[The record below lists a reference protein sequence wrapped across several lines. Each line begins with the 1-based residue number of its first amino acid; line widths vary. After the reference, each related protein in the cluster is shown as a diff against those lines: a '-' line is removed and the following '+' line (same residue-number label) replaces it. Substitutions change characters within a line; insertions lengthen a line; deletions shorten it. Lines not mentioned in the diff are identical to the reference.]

1 MDDARDF
8 HQWRETA
15 LPGSSEGHTLTYSPG
30 NTADTVEQELTV
42 DLLTE
47 PATLGIA
54 AAIYLLL
61 QIGGVLAAVHAV
73 FNARSAQGSTAWAI
87 ALVAAPMI
95 ALPFYFV
102 FGRNR
107 FHGYV
112 SARRLVDA
120 EHADVI
126 RQVNTFCDGFR
137 SDLPGPR
144 GTLRSL
150 ELMAKLPFTRGNRIR
165 LLIDGEAAFAAIFEA
180 IDSAK
185 VYLLVQF
192 FIIRHDEL
200 GETLKQKL
208 IAKVRAGVAVYLL
221 YDEIGSHKLSRRYVR
236 ECREGG
242 INIRPFYTTKGIA
255 NRFQINFRNH
265 RKIVVADGQIAFLGG
280 LNVGNEYLGKDKRV
294 GHWRDT
300 FASVE
305 GPAADALQLIFFEDW
320 HWATGEIL
328 QQLDWASAIA
338 GDADALV
345 LPSSPA
351 DRMETCN
358 LMFITAI
365 NASLTRFWIASPY
378 FVPND
383 EVIAALQLAALRGV
397 DVRVLLPANPDHR
410 LVYLA
415 SFSYIARTGM
425 QGIRFYRYKDGF
437 MHQKVFLIDDKATGV
452 GTANIDTRSFRLNFE
467 ITLLAVN
474 RELADETAAMFERD
488 FAASVQVAHDEL
500 DRRSF
505 LFRLGAKGARLLS
518 PIL

>member
-1 MDDARDF
+1 MDEEPIIDM
-8 HQWRETA
+8 
-15 LPGSSEGHTLTYSPG
+15 
-30 NTADTVEQELTV
+30 
-42 DLLTE
+42 LTE

-61 QIGGVLAAVHAV
+61 QLASIYAAVHAV
-73 FNARSAQGSTAWAI
+73 FNARSSQGATAWAI
-87 ALVAAPMI
+87 ALVATPLI
-95 ALPFYFV
+95 ALPLYLV
-102 FGRNR
+102 LGRNR

-112 SARRLVDA
+112 SARRMVDA

-126 RQVNTFCDGFR
+126 RRVNTFCDAFR
-137 SDLPGPR
+137 SDLAGPR
-144 GTLRSL
+144 GTLHSL
-150 ELMAKLPFTRGNRIR
+150 EQMARLPFTRGNRIN

-185 VYLLVQF
+185 KYLLIQF

-200 GETLKQKL
+200 GEKLKQKL
-208 IAKVRAGVAVYLL
+208 IEKVREGVAVYLL
-221 YDEIGSHKLSRRYVR
+221 FDEIGSHNLSARYIR

-242 INIRPFYTTKGIA
+242 INMRPFHTTKGLA

-280 LNVGNEYLGKDKRV
+280 LNVGIEYLGKDERV

-300 FASVE
+300 HASVQ

-328 QQLDWASAIA
+328 HELDWTSQAD

-351 DRMETCN
+351 DKLETCN
-358 LMFITAI
+358 LMFIAAI
-365 NASLTRFWIASPY
+365 NASLSRFWIASPY

-383 EVIAALQLAALRGV
+383 EIIAALQLAALRGV
-397 DVRVLLPANPDHR
+397 DVRVLLPANPDHWM
-410 LVYLA
+410 VYLA
-415 SFSYIARTGM
+415 SFSYIGRTGM
-425 QGIRFYRYKDGF
+425 KGIRFYRYTNGF
-437 MHQKVFLIDDKATGV
+437 MHQKVFLVDDMATGV

-474 RELADETAAMFERD
+474 RELADKTAAMFERD
-488 FAASVQVAHDEL
+488 FEESVLVAHDEL
-500 DRRSF
+500 DGRSF
-505 LFRLGAKGARLLS
+505 LFRLGAKSARLLS

>member
-1 MDDARDF
+1 M
-8 HQWRETA
+8 
-15 LPGSSEGHTLTYSPG
+15 
-30 NTADTVEQELTV
+30 
-42 DLLTE
+42 LTE

-61 QIGGVLAAVHAV
+61 QLASIYAAVHAV
-73 FNARSAQGSTAWAI
+73 FNARSAQGATAWAI
-87 ALVAAPMI
+87 ALVATPLI
-95 ALPFYFV
+95 ALPLYLV
-102 FGRNR
+102 LGRNR

-112 SARRLVDA
+112 SARRMVDA

-126 RQVNTFCDGFR
+126 RQVNTFCDVFR
-137 SDLPGPR
+137 SDLAGPR
-144 GTLRSL
+144 GTLHSL
-150 ELMAKLPFTRGNRIR
+150 EQMARLPFTRGNSIK
-165 LLIDGEAAFAAIFEA
+165 LLIDGEAAFAAIFDA
-180 IDSAK
+180 IDSARK
-185 VYLLVQF
+185 YLLIQF

-200 GETLKQKL
+200 GEKLKEKL
-208 IAKVRAGVAVYLL
+208 IGKVREGVAVYLL
-221 YDEIGSHKLSRRYVR
+221 YDEIGSHKLSARYIR

-242 INIRPFYTTKGIA
+242 IDMRPFHTTKGLA

-265 RKIVVADGQIAFLGG
+265 RKIVVADGRIAFLGG
-280 LNVGNEYLGKDKRV
+280 LNVGIEYLGKDKRV

-300 FASVE
+300 HASVV

-328 QQLDWASAIA
+328 NELDWTSQAD

-351 DRMETCN
+351 DKLETCN
-358 LMFITAI
+358 LMFIAAI
-365 NASLTRFWIASPY
+365 NASLSRFWIASPY

-397 DVRVLLPANPDHR
+397 DVRVLLPANPDHWM
-410 LVYLA
+410 VYLA
-415 SFSYIARTGM
+415 SFSYIGRTGM
-425 QGIRFYRYKDGF
+425 KGIRFYRYTHGF
-437 MHQKVFLIDDKATGV
+437 MHQKVFLVDDMATGV

-474 RELADETAAMFERD
+474 RELADKTGAMFERD
-488 FAASVQVAHDEL
+488 FAESVLVAHDEL
-500 DRRSF
+500 DKRSF
-505 LFRLGAKGARLLS
+505 FFRLGAKSARLLS